1 MSLSRLAG
9 EQEREIKR
17 VENEQALQ
25 KMRVDF
31 DNLTAEQAIE
41 LDKEYDAVSLQ
52 KYSLDATERIY
63 KKLATREIKVTQ
75 FVGDTKNVV
84 ASLLPGLQFAIAQ
97 GRAVDS

>member
-1 MSLSRLAG
+1 LSLSRLAG